1 MYQQFTTGKLLP
13 AVLGTAM
20 LACGI
25 CAQAQAADASSVTWK
40 LSGFGTIG
48 AVHSGNPHA
57 DFTTSPLKAH
67 GAGHTESWSPDIDS
81 RFGAQLDASYGRWSA
96 VLQVVSEQRLDG
108 SYRPL
113 VEWANVKYQVT
124 PDLAVRVGRI
134 ALPIFLAADYR
145 KVGYIVPWVRTPAE
159 VYGGQPLSGSDGV
172 DLTWRWNR
180 GALRNTTQ
188 AFYGHI
194 DLNLYNDLRLQASG
208 IAGLSHSIE
217 QGAFSARISAGTANL
232 TTDIGKELFDALRL
246 FGPQG
251 QALARRYEI
260 VDKRINLLTAGASY
274 DPGGWFVTAE
284 GGRTSTHSLLGDMS
298 ALYVGAGMRFGAFT
312 PYAGYARSRAESAA
326 TDPGLPLAGL
336 PPRAAATAS
345 VLNAGLNA
353 YLFSMAAQSTW
364 SAGVR
369 WDLAPNMALKAQYE
383 RVRPEDGTRGFF
395 SNTQPDFRTG
405 QAAHVTSVALDFVF

>member
-1 MYQQFTTGKLLP
+1 MYQQLTTGKGLP
-13 AVLGTAM
+13 AVLGSAM

-25 CAQAQAADASSVTWK
+25 SAQAQAADPSSLTWK
-40 LSGFGTIG
+40 LSGFGTVG
-48 AVHSGNPHA
+48 AVHSSNPNA
-57 DFTTSPLKAH
+57 DFTTSPLKAN
-67 GAGHTESWSPDIDS
+67 GAGYTESWSPDVDT

-124 PDLAVRVGRI
+124 PDLAVRAGRI

-188 AFYGHI
+188 AFIGHI
-194 DLNLYNDLRLQASG
+194 DLNLYNELRLKASG

-217 QGAFSARISAGTANL
+217 QGAFSGRISAGTASL
-232 TTDIGKELFDALRL
+232 TTDIGKGLFTALRA

-251 QALARRYEI
+251 DALARRYEI
-260 VDKRINLLTAGASY
+260 VDKRIAILTAGASY

-284 GGRTSTHSLLGDMS
+284 GGRTRTHSLLGDMS
-298 ALYVGAGMRFGAFT
+298 AMYVGAGMRFGAFT

-326 TDPGLPLAGL
+326 SDPGLSLAGL

-353 YLFSMAAQSTW
+353 YLFSMSAQTTW
-364 SAGVR
+364 STGVR

-395 SNTQPDFRTG
+395 SVTQPAFRSG
-405 QAAHVTSVALDFVF
+405 EAAHVTSVALDFVF